1 MQSGS
6 LSIGCQTKTDQE
18 LIQIKRRKVE
28 LTGTLIAKK
37 WWQHCQTSFAME
49 THRADK
55 ATEEEGDQRILGEE
69 TGVRNGDNTNQVQL

>member
-1 MQSGS
+1 
-6 LSIGCQTKTDQE
+6 
-18 LIQIKRRKVE
+18 
-28 LTGTLIAKK
+28 
-37 WWQHCQTSFAME
+37 ME